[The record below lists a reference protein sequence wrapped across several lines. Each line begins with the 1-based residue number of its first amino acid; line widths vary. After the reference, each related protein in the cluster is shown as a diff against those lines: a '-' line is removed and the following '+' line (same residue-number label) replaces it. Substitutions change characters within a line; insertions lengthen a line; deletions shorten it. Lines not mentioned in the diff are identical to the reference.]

1 MSLIKE
7 WMNRIKHFRKR
18 EEFDANLQEELRI
31 HMETRADEL
40 VDAGLPLPRAVD
52 QARRE
57 FGPVARAQENVRRA
71 WRFQWFEDVF
81 DDLRYALRNYRRSP
95 SFMITALFSLALGI
109 GANSAIFS
117 AANAVLWRTLPVAD
131 PQRLVQ
137 MTAIRPNGDDRRYLP
152 VGLAEEWARNTG
164 VFSDVVTVSGD
175 GLSFSMEGG
184 RAERIMGDTT
194 SPNYFAALGIK
205 PILGQGYSEQV
216 REGHWAAEVVLSY
229 RFWQQR
235 FGGDPNVLGRTIR
248 LNDYPFTI
256 VGVSPPS
263 FYSLE
268 VGYEPQ
274 LRLPLLPR
282 GETIS
287 QINQAS
293 ATGGQITARLK
304 PGVGIAEAQTVVE
317 SVFQQYLYDHLDTSS
332 APYPWRHVRVGDG
345 SRGWQSNLIQF
356 HEPLL
361 VLLALAGVVLLIACT
376 NLANMLLARATA
388 RRRELAV
395 RAAIGAGRA
404 RLIRQMLAE
413 AMFISLI
420 GGALGI
426 AVAYWAG
433 NILFGFLPQGHNPI
447 ILNLDP
453 DFRVLWF
460 TAGITMLTGVLFG
473 LVPAIQ
479 ATRGQLA
486 LTLKSDSLGSHGN
499 AVGINFRNALI
510 VGQITFSLILIVVAG
525 LFGRTLGNLRAG
537 DLFNRPDKVL
547 LFTLKP
553 QRELYSPQR
562 IRGITANLVN
572 RISSIQGVQS
582 AAMAE
587 NGPLGSRTDDN
598 KVLANGGQS
607 YDVLLD
613 LVDPGFF
620 ETLGISLLAGRDFF
634 PTESETTQPVVIVN
648 DVFAREAFKTTNPL
662 GQEIFLHVDKQVKAF
677 QIVGVVKSI
686 RYYDLHVSPPSAVFM
701 NLKQYD
707 PYMPTLH
714 VRTSETDRA
723 SIVAAVRREFD
734 AVDTGFPIFN
744 IKTLE
749 DRVNDSL
756 SRERLVTYLA
766 TTFGTLALLLAIIGL
781 YGIVGY
787 SVTQRTRE
795 IGIRIALGA
804 SRGRV
809 LWLVARTAL
818 SLAIAGI
825 IAGLACGIGIA
836 RLVSDQLFGISV
848 ADPVTLAAAAGTML
862 VVAVLAA
869 CPPALRATRIDPLV
883 ALRHE

>member
-7 WMNRIKHFRKR
+7 WLNRIRHLRKR
-18 EEFDANLQEELRI
+18 EEFDANLREEVRI

-40 VDAGLPLPRAVD
+40 VEAGLPLPRAVD

-57 FGPVARAQENVRRA
+57 FGSVARAQENVRRA

-95 SFMITALFSLALGI
+95 SFMVTALFSLALGI

-131 PQRLVQ
+131 PQTLVQ

-164 VFSDVVTVSGD
+164 VFSDVITVSGD
-175 GLSFSMEGG
+175 GLSFSTEGG

-194 SPNYFAALGIK
+194 SPNYFAGLGIK
-205 PILGQGYSEQV
+205 PILGQGFSEQV

-317 SVFQQYLYDHLDTSS
+317 SVFQQYLHEHLDTSS
-332 APYPWRHVRVGDG
+332 AAYPWRHVRVREG
-345 SRGWQSNLIQF
+345 SRGWQSNFTQF

-395 RAAIGAGRA
+395 RTAIGAGRA

-453 DFRVLWF
+453 DFRVVWF
-460 TAGITMLTGVLFG
+460 TVGITMLTGVLFG

-537 DLFNRPDKVL
+537 DLFNRPDKIL

-613 LVDPGFF
+613 LVDPRFF
-620 ETLGISLLAGRDFF
+620 ETLGIPLLAGRDFL
-634 PTESETTQPVVIVN
+634 PAESETTQPVVIVN
-648 DVFAREAFKTTNPL
+648 DVFAREAFKTINPL
-662 GQEIFLHVDKQVKAF
+662 GQEIFLQVDKQEKAF

-686 RYYDLHVSPPSAVFM
+686 RYYDLHVSPPPAVFL

-714 VRTSETDRA
+714 VRTSVTDRA
-723 SIVAAVRREFD
+723 SVVAAVRREFD

-766 TTFGTLALLLAIIGL
+766 ATFGTLALLLAIIGL

-818 SLAIAGI
+818 SLALAGI

-848 ADPVTLAAAAGTML
+848 ADPFTLAAAAGTML